1 MTVQN
6 PRQPENHSQENSGD
20 TDLVGLT
27 TSIVSS
33 FVQNNALSAEQ
44 LPGMIRDVHASLKNA
59 MSAEPPKPELSPA
72 VPIRKSV
79 TKDFLICLEDGQK
92 FKSLKRHLATHYN
105 LTPEQ
110 YREKWGLPKDYPMT
124 APSYSQARSDMAK
137 KSGLGRGGRPRIAE
151 VPARKRA

>member
-1 MTVQN
+1 MTAKNQ
-6 PRQPENHSQENSGD
+6 RQPQTEPQDNSDNSG
-20 TDLVGLT
+20 LVTLT
-27 TSIVSS
+27 TSIVTAY
-33 FVQNNALSAEQ
+33 VQNNAVGAEQ
-44 LPGMIRDVHASLKNA
+44 LPAMIREVHASLRA
-59 MSAEPPKPELSPA
+59 AQVGQPPLEELKPA

-151 VPARKRA
+151 GPARKRA